1 MTSPKPRTRAKSKF
15 QSWRYKVGMNK
26 AQAAFYFEVS
36 LRTITNWDNSDAPDW
51 AYRLIQITSRDL
63 GGFHPSFRGISVKAN
78 GKMYLGARLAG
89 GGNVGLS
96 AEHLKHYPAVIR
108 RLHELENN
116 FHAQAA
122 EIVHQARRINRA
134 LDDDWLRQEAEKRI
148 RNRNTLN
155 APINSGDQLSLTD

>member
-1 MTSPKPRTRAKSKF
+1 
-15 QSWRYKVGMNK
+15 MNK

-148 RNRNTLN
+148 SSRNAVTGP
-155 APINSGDQLSLTD
+155 APPGLVQLFRE